1 MKEANIKGSVGFDL
15 SSVWKLLWCEHFGLA
30 GIGGAECFV
39 GCDVCGSEGGEV
51 SGVLLWLP
59 LVILWSI
66 WVSGE

>member
-1 MKEANIKGSVGFDL
+1 MKEVNIKGSVGFDL

-51 SGVLLWLP
+51 SGGASVGLWGVRWLLW
-59 LVILWSI
+59 
-66 WVSGE
+66 